1 MKLTKS
7 FTSVLGLIF
16 LLSTL
21 SCQNKYPE
29 LGNGLYAEFATTKD
43 TIIVELFYEKTPLTV
58 ANFVGLAEGTH
69 PKLADSVQGIP
80 FYNGT
85 IFHRVINEFM
95 IQGGDPSGTGMGKP
109 GFTFGDEFDETLK
122 HDKPGVLSMA
132 NSGPATNGSQFF
144 ITEVPTPWLDNKH
157 SIFGQ
162 VVKGQEVVDSIS
174 NVQVMPGS
182 NKPLEDIR
190 ILSLNIIRQGFGAK
204 RFNAAKTWN
213 REFPLLEEK
222 RLKKIEEAKQ
232 EAERQKKIAEEKMET
247 AAAEI
252 LPILEDYKSK
262 ATTSDSGLLSYTIKE
277 GTGEK
282 PKQGQSVKL
291 YYQGYF
297 TDGKLFGTNVKD
309 IDIKCGTYDE
319 KKEQRGF
326 YNLMPMQISADAQ
339 MIPGF
344 KEGVFNMKKGDKT
357 FLYLPS
363 HLAYGEAG
371 RGPIAPNSDLIFII
385 EMVDEEQE
393 N

>member
-109 GFTFGDEFDETLK
+109 GFTFGDEFDESLK

-252 LPILEDYKSK
+252 LPVLEDYKSK

>member
-157 SIFGQ
+157 SVFGQ

-222 RLKKIEEAKQ
+222 RLKKIEEAKK

-247 AAAEI
+247 ASAEI
-252 LPILEDYKSK
+252 LPVLEDYKSK

>member
-29 LGNGLYAEFATTKD
+29 LGNGLFAEFATTKD
-43 TIIVELFYEKTPLTV
+43 TIIVELFYDKTPLTV

-162 VVKGQEVVDSIS
+162 VIKGQEVVDSIS

-213 REFPLLEEK
+213 REVPLLEEK

-252 LPILEDYKSK
+252 LPVLEDYKSK

-344 KEGVFNMKKGDKT
+344 KEGVFNMKKGDTT

-385 EMVDEEQE
+385 
-393 N
+393 

>member
-29 LGNGLYAEFATTKD
+29 LGNGLFAEFATTKD

-69 PKLADSVQGIP
+69 PKLADSLQGIP

-144 ITEVPTPWLDNKH
+144 ITEVPTPWLDKKH

-252 LPILEDYKSK
+252 LPVLEDYKSK

-385 EMVDEEQE
+385 EMVDEIQE

>member
-29 LGNGLYAEFATTKD
+29 LGNGLFAEFATTKD

-252 LPILEDYKSK
+252 LPVLEDYKSK

>member
-7 FTSVLGLIF
+7 FTSLLGLIF

-43 TIIVELFYEKTPLTV
+43 TIVVELFYEKTPLTV

-162 VVKGQEVVDSIS
+162 VIKGQEVVDSIS

-252 LPILEDYKSK
+252 LPVLEDYKSK
-262 ATTSDSGLLSYTIKE
+262 ATTSDSGLLRYTIKE

>member
-157 SIFGQ
+157 SVFGQ

-213 REFPLLEEK
+213 REFPLLEEN

-252 LPILEDYKSK
+252 LPVLEDYKSK

>member
-7 FTSVLGLIF
+7 LTSVLGLIF

-29 LGNGLYAEFATTKD
+29 LGNGLFAEFATTKD
-43 TIIVELFYEKTPLTV
+43 TIVVELFYEKTPLTV
-58 ANFVGLAEGTH
+58 ANFVGLAEGIH

-157 SIFGQ
+157 SIFGH

-190 ILSLNIIRQGFGAK
+190 ILSLNIIRQGFSAN

-252 LPILEDYKSK
+252 LPVLEDYKSK
-262 ATTSDSGLLSYTIKE
+262 ATTSDSGLLSYTIKK
-277 GTGEK
+277 GNGEK

-297 TDGKLFGTNVKD
+297 TDGKLFGTNIKD

-393 N
+393 K

>member
-1 MKLTKS
+1 M
-7 FTSVLGLIF
+7 
-16 LLSTL
+16 LSTL

>member
-7 FTSVLGLIF
+7 LTSVLGLIF

-29 LGNGLYAEFATTKD
+29 LGNGLFAEFATTKD
-43 TIIVELFYEKTPLTV
+43 TIVVELFYEKTPLTV
-58 ANFVGLAEGTH
+58 ANFVGLAEGIH

-252 LPILEDYKSK
+252 LPVLEDYKSK
-262 ATTSDSGLLSYTIKE
+262 ATTSDSGLLSYTIKK
-277 GTGEK
+277 GNGEK

-297 TDGKLFGTNVKD
+297 TDGKLFGTNIKD

-385 EMVDEEQE
+385 EMVDEEQKK
-393 N
+393 

>member
-29 LGNGLYAEFATTKD
+29 LGNGLYAEFTTTKD

-247 AAAEI
+247 AAADI
-252 LPILEDYKSK
+252 LPLLEDYKSK

-363 HLAYGEAG
+363 YLAYGEAG

-385 EMVDEEQE
+385 EMVGEEQE

>member
-109 GFTFGDEFDETLK
+109 GFTFGDKFDETLK

-252 LPILEDYKSK
+252 LPVLEDYKSK

>member
-157 SIFGQ
+157 SVFGQ

-190 ILSLNIIRQGFGAK
+190 ILSLKIIRQGFGAK

-252 LPILEDYKSK
+252 LPVLEDYKSK

>member
-7 FTSVLGLIF
+7 LTSVLGLIF

-252 LPILEDYKSK
+252 LPVLEDYKSK

-326 YNLMPMQISADAQ
+326 YNLMPMKISADAQ

>member
-252 LPILEDYKSK
+252 LPVLEDYKSK
-262 ATTSDSGLLSYTIKE
+262 ATTSDSGLLRYTIKE

>member
-7 FTSVLGLIF
+7 FISVLGLIF

-109 GFTFGDEFDETLK
+109 GFTFGDEFDESLK

-204 RFNAAKTWN
+204 RFNAVKTWN

-222 RLKKIEEAKQ
+222 RLKKIKEAKQ

-277 GTGEK
+277 GKGEK

>member
-157 SIFGQ
+157 SVFGQ

-252 LPILEDYKSK
+252 LPVLEDYKSK

>member
-7 FTSVLGLIF
+7 LTSVLGLIF

-29 LGNGLYAEFATTKD
+29 LGNGLFAEFATTKD

-252 LPILEDYKSK
+252 LPVLKDYKSK

>member
-43 TIIVELFYEKTPLTV
+43 TIVVELFYDKTPLTV

-252 LPILEDYKSK
+252 LPVLEDYKSK

>member
-29 LGNGLYAEFATTKD
+29 LGNGLFAEFATTKD
-43 TIIVELFYEKTPLTV
+43 TIIVELFYDKTPLTV

-252 LPILEDYKSK
+252 LPVLEDYKSK

>member
-7 FTSVLGLIF
+7 LTSVLGLIF

-29 LGNGLYAEFATTKD
+29 LGNGLFAEFATTKD

-69 PKLADSVQGIP
+69 PKLADSLQGIP

-252 LPILEDYKSK
+252 LPVLEDYKSK